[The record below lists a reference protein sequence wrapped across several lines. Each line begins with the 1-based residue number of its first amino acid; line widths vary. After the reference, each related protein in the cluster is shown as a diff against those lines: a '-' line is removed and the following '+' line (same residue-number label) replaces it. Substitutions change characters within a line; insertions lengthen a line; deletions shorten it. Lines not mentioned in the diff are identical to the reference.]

1 MVIPDIRLPL
11 LGNPRG
17 GKSELEETGNS
28 RWSVS
33 APNICEMA
41 VEEKGSMIC
50 FLKTIKENKARTQRS
65 SSP

>member
-17 GKSELEETGNS
+17 GKSEVEETGNT

-33 APNICEMA
+33 A
-41 VEEKGSMIC
+41 
-50 FLKTIKENKARTQRS
+50 LKEAERS
-65 SSP
+65 KHL